1 MDELL
6 VPGTIA
12 LIVFYAGIAVVV
24 YGIIRVLL
32 WTTSV
37 LMSGN
42 YLLFSSILA
51 GILCAVI
58 AYVLIGLWL
67 RRIEVI

>member
-6 VPGTIA
+6 VTGTIA

-58 AYVLIGLWL
+58 AYVLIGLWF

>member
-67 RRIEVI
+67 RRMEVI